1 MHAFTLTH
9 AHAHTHTHSHTHTH
23 AHAHTYTHAHAQPY
37 THTCPNCMKWLRR
50 SSSLVS
56 ADSPP
61 TNSLFFWRTIC
72 LPWREGG
79 DKYSNFNKHRCT
91 PVMNTMHTLEPGMRG
106 WATFSSIWA
115 GPRGIGQHASV
126 TFSARPDE
134 PHRTHLLV
142 VQRQR
147 LAGMLIQHL
156 LHALGHAECDEC
168 KAAASEGEG
177 RERRGGEGATVTSRP
192 WKLAS
197 PAQPGRQ
204 STHRPRTPLSRFTWH
219 SRTSPNGSASWRSSS
234 AGRAEETAH
243 TLASPPLSPSSL
255 AHLQSP
261 CCAVH
266 SRTPCWEGKRA
277 RHPSTQH
284 AAHHVRQ
291 TGLTKT
297 LPSGRSS
304 PRPPASR
311 PRLCRSVPPPPC
323 SPAPPPLHS
332 APAPP
337 RAADQWIPPL
347 LLRA

>member
-1 MHAFTLTH
+1 MHQSPLVLAQTIHT
-9 AHAHTHTHSHTHTH
+9 AHT
-23 AHAHTYTHAHAQPY
+23 
-37 THTCPNCMKWLRR
+37 CL
-50 SSSLVS
+50 SSSVS
-56 ADSPP
+56 GWQACS
-61 TNSLFFWRTIC
+61 SSIF
-72 LPWREGG
+72 
-79 DKYSNFNKHRCT
+79 CT
-91 PVMNTMHTLEPGMRG
+91 PSGMLNVMN
-106 WATFSSIWA
+106 AK
-115 GPRGIGQHASV
+115 
-126 TFSARPDE
+126 
-134 PHRTHLLV
+134 LLQV
-142 VQRQR
+142 KEK
-147 LAGMLIQHL
+147 G
-156 LHALGHAECDEC
+156 G
-168 KAAASEGEG
+168 
-177 RERRGGEGATVTSRP
+177 RGGEGAIVTSRP
-192 WKLAS
+192 WQLAS

-234 AGRAEETAH
+234 AGRAETAH

-261 CCAVH
+261 CCAAH

-277 RHPSTQH
+277 HHPSTQH